1 MTFTPYTP
9 PAPDAPAP
17 KAGRREWLAL
27 AVLLLPCLLVS
38 MDVSVL
44 YFAVPFLTA
53 QLEPSSIQQ
62 LWILD
67 VYGFV
72 LAGLLITMG
81 ALGDRIGRRRLLLT
95 GAALF
100 ALASGLAAYAQSADM
115 LIAARA
121 LLGVGG
127 ATLMPST
134 LALIR
139 NLFHD
144 ATQRGK
150 AVAIWSVAV
159 TGGIAIGPVLSG
171 VLLEHFWWGSVFLV
185 NTPAMALLLIC
196 GPLLLPEFRNPA
208 AGRFDLPS
216 SALSLAAM
224 LPAVYGIK
232 EIARNGVTAP
242 PVAALVVGL
251 LAALAFVRRQRTAR
265 HPMLDLELFRHR
277 GFSGSILMNLLAM
290 FAVVG
295 CAVFFTQYLQSV
307 RGMSPLEAALW
318 NLVPTLAVGGMAP
331 LSAAL
336 ARRID
341 RAYVITLG
349 FALAAGGFIWLSWLE
364 PASPLWLVLAG
375 SAVYASGLVMVMSL
389 GNELAIGVAPPERA
403 GSASAL
409 LESGTE
415 LGGALGMA
423 ILGSIGSAVYRG
435 DIGGALPPGL
445 PARAADAARETLA
458 GATAVA
464 AHLPGRIGAALL
476 TAARTAFT
484 HGLHAAVLCAAAVM
498 AAAAVL
504 AVTLLRGVRTAA
516 VAGDGAPGDPA
527 AADGP
532 AADGPAADGPAA
544 DGAAG
549 NGAGWSGEDAGK
561 ATGTR
566 AVGTRAAGTGAT
578 GAGATGAAGTGP
590 AGAGATGPAS
600 SVTGAPTSGTLNKRH
615 TQQM

>member
-1 MTFTPYTP
+1 MPFTSYASRPYASQP
-9 PAPDAPAP
+9 S
-17 KAGRREWLAL
+17 AGRREWIAL

-53 QLEPSSIQQ
+53 QLEPSSVQQ

-81 ALGDRIGRRRLLLT
+81 ALGDRVGRRRLLLS
-95 GAALF
+95 GALLF
-100 ALASGLAAYAQSADM
+100 GLASGLAAYSGSAET

-144 ATQRGK
+144 AKQRGK
-150 AVAIWSVAV
+150 AVAIWSAAMM
-159 TGGIAIGPVLSG
+159 GGIAVGPVLSG
-171 VLLEHFWWGSVFLV
+171 ALLEHFWWGSVFLI
-185 NTPAMALLLIC
+185 NAPAMVLLLVC

-208 AGRFDLPS
+208 AGRFDLPGS
-216 SALSLAAM
+216 LLSLLAM
-224 LPAVYGIK
+224 LPLVYGIK
-232 EIARNGVTAP
+232 EIARDGVSALP
-242 PVAALVVGL
+242 LVALAAGL
-251 LAALAFVRRQRTAR
+251 LAAAAFVHRQRTAR

-277 GFSGSILMNLLAM
+277 GFSVSVLMNLLAM

-295 CAVFFTQYLQSV
+295 CAVFFTQYLQTV

-318 NLVPTLAVGGMAP
+318 NLLPTLAVGGMTVVAT
-331 LSAAL
+331 SL
-336 ARRID
+336 AQRMD
-341 RAYVITLG
+341 RAYVIALG
-349 FALAAGGFIWLSWLE
+349 FAIAAGGFIWLSWLE
-364 PASPLWLVLAG
+364 PG
-375 SAVYASGLVMVMSL
+375 SALWYVLVASSVYASGLVMVMSL

-435 DIGGALPPGL
+435 HMDDALPAGL
-445 PARAADAARETLA
+445 PHGAADAARETLA
-458 GATAVA
+458 GAAAVA
-464 AHLPGRIGAALL
+464 GELPGRAGEALL
-476 TAARTAFT
+476 SVARTAFT
-484 HGLHAAVLCAAAVM
+484 DGLQT
-498 AAAAVL
+498 AVL
-504 AVTLLRGVRTAA
+504 AAAGVMALAAALAIALLRGLRTTE
-516 VAGDGAPGDPA
+516 GGGPDGTQEGQA
-527 AADGP
+527 
-532 AADGPAADGPAA
+532 
-544 DGAAG
+544 
-549 NGAGWSGEDAGK
+549 EDA
-561 ATGTR
+561 
-566 AVGTRAAGTGAT
+566 
-578 GAGATGAAGTGP
+578 
-590 AGAGATGPAS
+590 AS
-600 SVTGAPTSGTLNKRH
+600 ARRPGGVS
-615 TQQM
+615 

>member
-1 MTFTPYTP
+1 MTFTPYTR
-9 PAPDAPAP
+9 PAQPAPAP

-53 QLEPSSIQQ
+53 QLEPSSVQQ

-100 ALASGLAAYAQSADM
+100 ALASGLAAAARSAEM

-144 ATQRGK
+144 ATERGK
-150 AVAIWSVAV
+150 AVALWSVAV
-159 TGGIAIGPVLSG
+159 TGGIAVGPVLSG
-171 VLLEHFWWGSVFLV
+171 ALLEHFWWGSVFLV

-196 GPLLLPEFRNPA
+196 GPLLLPEFKNPA
-208 AGRFDLPS
+208 AGRFDLLS

-242 PVAALVVGL
+242 PVAALAIGL
-251 LAALAFVRRQRTAR
+251 LAAFLFIRRQRTAR
-265 HPMLDLELFRHR
+265 HPMLDLQLFRHR
-277 GFSGSILMNLLAM
+277 GFCGSILTNLLAM

-295 CAVFFTQYLQSV
+295 CAVFLTQYLQSV

-341 RAYVITLG
+341 RAQVIALG
-349 FALAAGGFIWLSWLE
+349 FVLAAGGFIWLSWLE
-364 PASPLWLVLAG
+364 PASALWFALAG

-389 GNELAIGVAPPERA
+389 GNELALGVAPPERA

-423 ILGSIGSAVYRG
+423 ILGSIGNAVYRG
-435 DIGGALPPGL
+435 DIGGALPTGL
-445 PARAADAARETLA
+445 PAGAAGAARETLA

-464 AHLPGRIGAALL
+464 APLPGRIGTALL

-504 AVTLLRGVRTAA
+504 AVALLRGVRTTGAGQDGPAGRPDRPATTDGAA
-516 VAGDGAPGDPA
+516 ATGAGAPGD
-527 AADGP
+527 G
-532 AADGPAADGPAA
+532 
-544 DGAAG
+544 
-549 NGAGWSGEDAGK
+549 DAGP
-561 ATGTR
+561 
-566 AVGTRAAGTGAT
+566 AGTGAT
-578 GAGATGAAGTGP
+578 GPTPTTTTTA
-590 AGAGATGPAS
+590 
-600 SVTGAPTSGTLNKRH
+600 APTRP
-615 TQQM
+615 